1 MAPLRVWIATLGVL
15 LALLPTAAM
24 ALRSGR
30 WPASQVEAMRKS
42 ERIMREANTH
52 RGLLAQYKVMHGA
65 YVDDDDPAFRVIFG
79 QYLSW
84 YQSYIGD
91 YPAAAAT
98 FAIKQ
103 VALPDD
109 RPSPLTD
116 EHYTAQPAL
125 QAIAELARPYRAVFF
140 NEAHNVAQTRTL
152 TVQLLAKLHAE
163 GFDYFAAETLYQ
175 SDTKLSLR
183 GYPTRDSGFYTEEP
197 IYAEMV
203 RTALKLGY
211 KVIAYEDESAGS
223 PDQREAAQARNIYRQ
238 VFKRD
243 PQARLVV
250 NAGYGHI
257 LEQGRFLGGSS
268 MAEHL
273 RRIAGIDPLTVEQTM
288 LFGHA
293 ARSDDHPVY
302 TAVMQQLHPKV
313 PIVFVDKAGKPWSL
327 RAGYDVSV
335 FFPRTRLQ
343 RGRPTWLDLGGL
355 RRPYFVSGER
365 CRRSYPC
372 LVEAR
377 YADEGADA
385 IPADRLLLNTLPP
398 NPVASDR
405 LSNGLVAPGS
415 DLYLR
420 PGKYRLR
427 CIGEDDRTL
436 FHRNITVR
444 PEPPPRATSTTVPAA
459 APCALAKTASPDAV
473 TTACG
478 KR

>member
-1 MAPLRVWIATLGVL
+1 MASRHLWIATLGTL
-15 LALLPTAAM
+15 LALPPAAATAQRA
-24 ALRSGR
+24 R

-52 RGLLAQYKVMHGA
+52 KGLLAQYKVMRRA

-84 YQSYIGD
+84 YQTYIGD

-98 FAIKQ
+98 FSIKQ

-116 EHYTAQPAL
+116 ENYTARPAL

-140 NEAHNVAQTRTL
+140 NEAHNVALTRTL
-152 TVQLLAKLHAE
+152 TVQLLAKLRAE

-175 SDTKLSLR
+175 SDTKLSSR

-203 RTALKLGY
+203 RSALKLGY

-238 VFKRD
+238 VFKHD

-250 NAGYGHI
+250 DAGYGHI
-257 LEQGRFLGGSS
+257 VEQGRFLGGSS

-273 RRIAGIDPLTVEQTM
+273 RRITGIDALTVEQTM
-288 LFGHA
+288 LSGHA
-293 ARSDDHPVY
+293 TRSDDHPVY

-327 RAGYDVSV
+327 RPGYDVSV
-335 FFPRTRLQ
+335 FFPRTRRQ

-385 IPADRLLLNTLPP
+385 IPADRLVLNTLPP
-398 NPVASDR
+398 NPASIDR
-405 LSNGLVAPGS
+405 ISNGRVAPGS

-420 PGKYRLR
+420 PGTYRLR
-427 CIGEDDRTL
+427 FSDEDNQVL
-436 FHRNITVR
+436 FQREITVR
-444 PEPPPRATSTTVPAA
+444 LPHR
-459 APCALAKTASPDAV
+459 
-473 TTACG
+473 
-478 KR
+478 